1 LGTRS
6 YYHCLNF
13 FIAFPSLTIC
23 FVSCYK
29 IKYRQKKTL
38 QKIKKRDFLVA
49 LKQQLKIQQVALFF
63 SIILAFIMGEII
75 WGLSFWPFGYLVT
88 GMTAVIIFFIFWSI
102 IRRFIMKRLTKR
114 YILANI
120 SLMIILIMGMLLT
133 SPWNLID

>member
-1 LGTRS
+1 
-6 YYHCLNF
+6 
-13 FIAFPSLTIC
+13 
-23 FVSCYK
+23 
-29 IKYRQKKTL
+29 
-38 QKIKKRDFLVA
+38 
-49 LKQQLKIQQVALFF
+49 
-63 SIILAFIMGEII
+63 MGEII